1 MAVDIISEEVE
12 KINNRISPIQDEYI
26 EKYLSEKELKLTAT
40 LDAQAAYTNADFVV
54 IAAPTNYDSQKNFF
68 DTSAVEAVIELV
80 LLPNY
85 AMNERF
91 STTKKLYHE
100 RKQFVKRLLKMQ
112 QIVAFLNIQSKIP
125 YGNPNPYGIFMKK
138 HTI

>member
-1 MAVDIISEEVE
+1 M
-12 KINNRISPIQDEYI
+12 
-26 EKYLSEKELKLTAT
+26 SEKELKLTAT

-112 QIVAFLNIQSKIP
+112 QIVAFFVSGGSGTAVHFWGAGGFLTVFCRNL
-125 YGNPNPYGIFMKK
+125 
-138 HTI
+138 

>member
-1 MAVDIISEEVE
+1 M
-12 KINNRISPIQDEYI
+12 
-26 EKYLSEKELKLTAT
+26 SEKELTLTAT

-100 RKQFVKRLLKMQ
+100 LQ
-112 QIVAFLNIQSKIP
+112 QIVKRFLEMKLIVAFKEPTRLMLLVIPQSP
-125 YGNPNPYGIFMKK
+125 RRNLRQSSS
-138 HTI
+138 